1 LSIVFTMNVTE
12 KHFLNALTKLE
23 NGTPLNELYQELY
36 KLEREENYAAC
47 AGILKAIKKFSK

>member
-1 LSIVFTMNVTE
+1 MNVTE

-36 KLEREENYAAC
+36 KLEKEENYAAC